1 MFTIPAGAFPK
12 KEMEKAQIR
21 LNRTLLKIFAKIVEN
36 LLVSEDKGSKT
47 NPYRIKAF
55 DIDSDNRSKNKTM
68 QILRSAGALPP
79 AQSEE
84 DKSSWYLSTHYTTY
98 YDYEKFFKEHSE
110 GYAEPI
116 VFPDIPNEI
125 ESFLKSDC
133 LNHFHTDKESLD
145 LYGYKTFPELC
156 PSHKIYLYYH
166 QDLYNIIKQ
175 DVTHKLHEKLM
186 IYPKTLIETRTKA
199 VLKALM
205 RMYCEEDM
213 LSYLKRKFD
222 LDLTGQEQFR
232 EEYNTNFDITLRN
245 FSRHPITFSESCFK
259 TASKSY
265 IKEYNTNVDKINFEY
280 NRLKALVDKLNEGC
294 GSVLEDYIKE
304 SVDNLVGKA
313 PTLINGGENDRDAL
327 EYILDH
333 RDLIT
338 YDYLYK

>member
-1 MFTIPAGAFPK
+1 MFTIPVGAFPK
-12 KEMEKAQIR
+12 KELEKAQIR
-21 LNRTLLKIFAKIVEN
+21 LNKTLLKIFAKIVEN
-36 LLVSEDKGSKT
+36 LIVPQNKGIL
-47 NPYRIKAF
+47 NPYKISEH
-55 DIDSDNRSKNKTM
+55 DIDSDKRSKSKTM
-68 QILRSAGALPP
+68 QILRSAGALPYGM
-79 AQSEE
+79 SE
-84 DKSSWYLSTHYTTY
+84 KQNTWSFYSSIC
-98 YDYEKFFKEHSE
+98 YDYEAIFKEHSE

-116 VFPDIPNEI
+116 VFPDIPYEI
-125 ESFLKSDC
+125 ESFLKNDC
-133 LNHFHTDKESLD
+133 LKHFNTDKESLD

-186 IYPKTLIETRTKA
+186 IYPKTLLESRTKA
-199 VLKALM
+199 MLKALM

-222 LDLTGQEQFR
+222 LDLTGQEQSR
-232 EEYNTNFDITLRN
+232 DDYDTDFDITLRN
-245 FSRHPITFSESCFK
+245 FARYPIAFSESCFK

-280 NRLKALVDKLNEGC
+280 NRLKALVNKLNDGC
-294 GSVLEDYIKE
+294 STVLEEYIKE
-304 SVDNLVGKA
+304 SVENLVGKA
-313 PTLINGGENDRDAL
+313 PTLINGGDNDRDAL

-333 RDLIT
+333 RNIIT